1 MQSLRKTQSLFL
13 KDFSKLKTQ
22 KFDVDIGGN
31 VLNLI
36 LSQIFFKTDI
46 KKLSFFF
53 TLLGINVRTLNS
65 KGTIVFT
72 DIFSMG
78 SANLGLLVEQILAQI
93 WQAERLWPIFVLKL
107 VPKFLLNLPN
117 FYTQLPYPEGLAL
130 KFLICSQKLISG

>member
-36 LSQIFFKTDI
+36 LGQIFFKTNM

-65 KGTIVFT
+65 KGTTVFT

-78 SANLGLLVEQILAQI
+78 SANLGLPKVCGHFCAQTC
-93 WQAERLWPIFVLKL
+93 AHVSAHF
-107 VPKFLLNLPN
+107 
-117 FYTQLPYPEGLAL
+117 TQLFTHLP
-130 KFLICSQKLISG
+130 